1 LRTKYGTLL
10 PDGTLP
16 FSAKAAL
23 GPTTRSLPA
32 TVPATVIALKERS
45 LAMLKQ
51 DLTVRNPL
59 RLISDGNED
68 LLMAGGFGAVLARAG
83 VGKTALTV
91 QIALNSL
98 LHESNVLHISLND
111 PVNKVTLWYKEV
123 FRLLAEQYN
132 VGQVRQLWDQL
143 LPHRLIMTFAASGFS
158 VATLEE
164 RIEDLSAQEIFE
176 PKMLIIDGL
185 PFDDTTRNTLTE
197 LKELAEKR
205 NLHIWYTVT
214 THRHEAPGEGGLP
227 PQLQGL
233 DDQFDIVLQLQ
244 PEGSQIHIIALKHAN
259 PEQPL
264 KPLLLD
270 PATLLIKKESM
281 D

>member
-1 LRTKYGTLL
+1 
-10 PDGTLP
+10 
-16 FSAKAAL
+16 
-23 GPTTRSLPA
+23 
-32 TVPATVIALKERS
+32 
-45 LAMLKQ
+45 MLKQ

-59 RLISDGNED
+59 RLISDGNEE
-68 LLMAGGFGAVLARAG
+68 LLQAGGFGAVLARAG

-98 LHESNVLHISLND
+98 LHEFNVLHISLND

-132 VGQVRQLWDQL
+132 VGQVRQLWDNL

-164 RIEDLSAQEIFE
+164 RIEDLSAQQIFE
-176 PKMLIIDGL
+176 PKMVIIDGL
-185 PFDDTTRNTLTE
+185 PFDDTTRRTLSE
-197 LKELAEKR
+197 LKELAGKR

-214 THRHEAPGEGGLP
+214 THRHEAPGANGLP

-233 DDQFDIVLQLQ
+233 DDQFDIILQLQ

-259 PEQPL
+259 SEQPL

-270 PATLLIKKESM
+270 PATLLIKK
-281 D
+281 DNAA

>member
-1 LRTKYGTLL
+1 
-10 PDGTLP
+10 
-16 FSAKAAL
+16 
-23 GPTTRSLPA
+23 
-32 TVPATVIALKERS
+32 
-45 LAMLKQ
+45 MLKQ

-59 RLISDGNED
+59 RLISDGNEE
-68 LLMAGGFGAVLARAG
+68 LLKAGGFGAVLARAG

-132 VGQVRQLWDQL
+132 VGQVRQLWDHL

-164 RIEDLSAQEIFE
+164 RIEDLSAQQIFE
-176 PKMLIIDGL
+176 PKMVIIDGL
-185 PFDDTTRNTLTE
+185 PFDDTTRNTLAE
-197 LKELAEKR
+197 LKELAQNRK
-205 NLHIWYTVT
+205 LHIWYTVT
-214 THRHEAPGEGGLP
+214 THRHEALGEGGLP
-227 PQLQGL
+227 PQLLGL
-233 DDQFDIVLQLQ
+233 DDQFDIILQLQ
-244 PEGSQIHIIALKHAN
+244 PEGNQIHIIALKHAN

-270 PATLLIKKESM
+270 PATLLIKKESV

>member
-1 LRTKYGTLL
+1 
-10 PDGTLP
+10 
-16 FSAKAAL
+16 
-23 GPTTRSLPA
+23 
-32 TVPATVIALKERS
+32 
-45 LAMLKQ
+45 MLKQ

-59 RLISDGNED
+59 RLIGDGNEA
-68 LLMAGGFGAVLARAG
+68 LLKAGCFGAVLARAG

-98 LHESNVLHISLND
+98 LRESNVLHISLND

-132 VGQVRQLWDQL
+132 VSQVKQLWDQL

-176 PKMLIIDGL
+176 PQMVIIDGL
-185 PFDDTTRNTLTE
+185 PFDDTTRNTLAE
-197 LKELAEKR
+197 LKEMAEKR
-205 NLHIWYTVT
+205 KLHIWYTVT
-214 THRHEAPGEGGLP
+214 THRHEAPGANGLP

-233 DDQFDIVLQLQ
+233 DDQFDIILRLQ
-244 PEGSQIHIIALKHAN
+244 PEGSQIHINALKQGN
-259 PEQPL
+259 SEQPSRS
-264 KPLLLD
+264 LLLD
-270 PATLLIKKESM
+270 PATLLIKKENAA
-281 D
+281 